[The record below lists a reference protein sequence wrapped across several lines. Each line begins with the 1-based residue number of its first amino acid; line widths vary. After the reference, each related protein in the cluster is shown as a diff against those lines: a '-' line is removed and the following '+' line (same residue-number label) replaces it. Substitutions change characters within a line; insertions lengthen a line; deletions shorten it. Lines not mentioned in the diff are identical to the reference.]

1 MQTGLYA
8 TIAAAALS
16 VSLGL
21 SAAYAQAPSD
31 AAQSGAAPSA
41 PAAQPSSP
49 GSSSGNMSQKRSDM
63 PDAGTSGAATQERT
77 GKQMGERSNEGDV
90 TKPRDREAADSDRN
104 HRSKSAESESKGD
117 RDAPSRDKDGK
128 SAESKSDMDRKSAE
142 TREDRMD
149 RDLDRKSAETG
160 DRDRTDRDRKA
171 AERKGATAKID
182 TNQKQKVRAY
192 FSEHRPTAKRVD
204 KNQVSVS
211 IGVGLPSSIALAP
224 LPPDIV
230 IVAAD
235 CPLNYFLWGDDIV
248 LVDSCSREVVDIIPS
263 IG

>member
-1 MQTGLYA
+1 
-8 TIAAAALS
+8 
-16 VSLGL
+16 
-21 SAAYAQAPSD
+21 
-31 AAQSGAAPSA
+31 
-41 PAAQPSSP
+41 
-49 GSSSGNMSQKRSDM
+49 MSQRGSDM
-63 PDAGTSGAATQERT
+63 PDAGKSGAATEERT
-77 GKQMGERSNEGDV
+77 GTQMGERSNEGDV
-90 TKPRDREAADSDRN
+90 NKQRDREAADSDRD
-104 HRSKSAESESKGD
+104 HRSKSAERESKGD
-117 RDAPSRDKDGK
+117 RNAPDRDKDGK
-128 SAESKSDMDRKSAE
+128 SAESKSDIDRKSAE
-142 TREDRMD
+142 TTREDRMD

-171 AERKGATAKID
+171 DERKGATAKID

-204 KNQVSVS
+204 KNEVSVS
-211 IGVGLPSSIALAP
+211 IGVGIPSSIALAP
-224 LPPDIV
+224 LPPAIV